1 MHRRLFTVGLVA
13 LVGFSML
20 GCSKAFTPDT
30 VSGTYILR
38 KVNGADLPSSS
49 TDLGV
54 TTTIINGGAI
64 LSPDLS
70 YVFTLNVE
78 IDDGMTVVDETQND
92 AGTYALI
99 EPDTITFTGEDGIP
113 TTTTLEGNTISV
125 TLDGMTFRFERL

>member
-1 MHRRLFTVGLVA
+1 M
-13 LVGFSML
+13 
-20 GCSKAFTPDT
+20 
-30 VSGTYILR
+30 
-38 KVNGADLPSSS
+38 
-49 TDLGV
+49 GV
-54 TTTIINGGAI
+54 TTTIISGGAA

-78 IDDGMTVVDETQND
+78 IDDGMTVVEETQND